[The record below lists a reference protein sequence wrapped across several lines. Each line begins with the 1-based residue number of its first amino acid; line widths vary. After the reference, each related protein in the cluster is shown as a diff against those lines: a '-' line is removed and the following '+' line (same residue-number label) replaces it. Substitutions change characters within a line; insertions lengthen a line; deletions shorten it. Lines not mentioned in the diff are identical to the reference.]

1 MAGGGVGWDGATAVG
16 IATCK
21 VLVLLM
27 TEAWR
32 LSPHATTRRGW
43 QFSASSSANILPS
56 CRWSSP
62 ILISEDKDPGQGG
75 LLWVPRVGAGVQ
87 HIYTTGGHVDEQV
100 DGRGAPR
107 VRKPPC

>member
-1 MAGGGVGWDGATAVG
+1 MAVQR
-16 IATCK
+16 
-21 VLVLLM
+21 LVEREHPAIVPVVFPDFDL
-27 TEAWR
+27 AK
-32 LSPHATTRRGW
+32 
-43 QFSASSSANILPS
+43 
-56 CRWSSP
+56 
-62 ILISEDKDPGQGG
+62 DKDPGQGG